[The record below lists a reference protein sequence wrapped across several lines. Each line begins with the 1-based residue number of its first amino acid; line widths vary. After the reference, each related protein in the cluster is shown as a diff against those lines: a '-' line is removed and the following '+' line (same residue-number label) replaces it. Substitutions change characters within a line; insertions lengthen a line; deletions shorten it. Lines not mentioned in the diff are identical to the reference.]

1 MHSGRIA
8 AAATGLSLLVAF
20 AGIATGDAPGAAA
33 GTARSDNLVARDAF
47 LQPLGDLPFEKKLDF
62 AVGQALFE
70 RLWVAAPASTKSA
83 DGLGPLFNARSC
95 ESCHV
100 RNGRGAVPVADGG
113 GLGLVMRL
121 SVPADDGAALP
132 EPTYGEQ
139 LQDLAIA
146 GQKAEGRLH
155 VEYQPLPV
163 RLADGE
169 IVELQQPHY
178 SVTDPAFGPLDP
190 AAMLSP
196 RLAPPVIGLGLVAMI
211 PEAQIVAAADPDD
224 RDGDGIAGRP
234 NFVSTAPDGATALG
248 RFGWKAGHATLDQQ
262 IAQALSLDI
271 GISSALAPAGYG
283 DCTAQE
289 TACRAAPDGN
299 TPTFGNVEAPEQVT
313 RAIRFYVESLAVPAA
328 RDSADPQVQDGQALF
343 AATGCTACHRPHFVT
358 AADPARPELSRR
370 EIFPYSDFLLHDM
383 GAGLA
388 DSRPEGL
395 ANGREWR
402 TAPLW
407 GLGRTPTV
415 NGHAYYLHDG
425 RARDLME
432 AILWHDGEA
441 AAAKRRFMDLSK
453 QARSDLLRFLESL

>member
-1 MHSGRIA
+1 
-8 AAATGLSLLVAF
+8 
-20 AGIATGDAPGAAA
+20 
-33 GTARSDNLVARDAF
+33 
-47 LQPLGDLPFEKKLDF
+47 
-62 AVGQALFE
+62 
-70 RLWVAAPASTKSA
+70 
-83 DGLGPLFNARSC
+83 
-95 ESCHV
+95 V
-100 RNGRGAVPVADGG
+100 RNGRGAMPAADGG
-113 GLGLVMRL
+113 GLGLVLRL
-121 SVPADDGAALP
+121 SVTADDGSALP

-155 VEYQPLPV
+155 VDYTPLTV
-163 RLADGE
+163 RFADGE
-169 IVELQQPHY
+169 VVVLRQPHY

-196 RLAPPVIGLGLVAMI
+196 RLAPPVIGLGLVATI
-211 PEAQIVAAADPDD
+211 PEAQILAGADPDD
-224 RDGDGIAGRP
+224 RDGDGVAGRP
-234 NFVSTAPDGATALG
+234 NFVSAGPDGGTALG

-283 DCTAQE
+283 DCMAHE

-299 TPTFGNVEAPEQVT
+299 TPAFGNIEAPEPVT
-313 RAIRFYVESLAVPAA
+313 REIRFYVESLAVPAA
-328 RDSADPQVQDGQALF
+328 RDSADPQVQDGKALF
-343 AATGCTACHRPHFVT
+343 ASTGCAACHRPRFVT
-358 AADPARPELSRR
+358 AADSARPELSRH

-383 GAGLA
+383 GEGLA
-388 DSRPEGL
+388 DNRPEGL

-441 AAAKRRFMDLSK
+441 AATKRRFMDLSK
-453 QARSDLLRFLESL
+453 QARDDLLRFLESL

>member
-1 MHSGRIA
+1 MRSGGIA

-20 AGIATGDAPGAAA
+20 AGIATGDAPGVRA
-33 GTARSDNLVARDAF
+33 GTARSDGSAPRDAF
-47 LQPLGDLPFEKKLDF
+47 LQPLSDLPFEKNLDF

-100 RNGRGAVPVADGG
+100 RNGRGAVPTAEGRA
-113 GLGLVMRL
+113 LGLVLRL
-121 SVPADDGAALP
+121 SVTADDGAALP

-155 VEYQPLPV
+155 VEYTPLPV

-178 SVTDPAFGPLDP
+178 SIDDPAFGPLAPD
-190 AAMLSP
+190 AMLSP

-211 PEAQIVAAADPDD
+211 PEAQILAGADPDD
-224 RDGDGIAGRP
+224 RDGDGVAGRP
-234 NFVSTAPDGATALG
+234 NFVSAGPDGTIALG

-283 DCTAQE
+283 DCTAHE

-313 RAIRFYVESLAVPAA
+313 REIRFYVESLAVPAA
-328 RDSADPQVQDGQALF
+328 RDGADPQVQRGQAVF
-343 AATGCTACHRPHFVT
+343 ASSGCTACHRPRFVT

-383 GAGLA
+383 GEGLA
-388 DSRPEGL
+388 DNRPEGL

-441 AAAKRRFMDLSK
+441 AAAKRRFVDLSK
-453 QARSDLLRFLESL
+453 QARGDLLRFLESL